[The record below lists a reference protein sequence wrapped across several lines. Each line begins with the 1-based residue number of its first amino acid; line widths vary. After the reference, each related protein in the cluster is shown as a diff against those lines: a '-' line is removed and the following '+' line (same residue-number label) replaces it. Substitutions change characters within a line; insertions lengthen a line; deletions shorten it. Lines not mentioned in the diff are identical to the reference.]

1 MKETDYQQQNRNHL
15 KIYNSLTEKKELFQP
30 IHKEYVGIYVC
41 GPTVYN
47 HLHLGNCRTFI
58 SFDVVFRYLKHLGY
72 KVRYVRNI
80 TDVGHLEN
88 ENYDGE
94 DKISKKSRIEGL
106 EPMEI
111 VQKYTLSFHNLLNVL
126 NVLPPSIE
134 PTATG
139 HIIEQIDMIQELIKK
154 KLAYEINGSVYFDL
168 KEYRKLYPYGVISKN
183 KIDQLFHNELKFLKE
198 KRGFHDFS
206 LWKRAHS
213 SHIMNWNSPWGK
225 GFPGWHIEC
234 TTMSIKYLGETF
246 DIHGGGI
253 DLKFPHHECELAQA
267 IGIYNKSNFVHYWM
281 HTNMLT
287 LYGKKMSKS
296 TGNFLE
302 LKDIIDN
309 KICEKTFFPSI
320 FRFYILQSHYR
331 NVMNF
336 SNKGLIDAEKGYHK
350 IIKAVNILKNFEPQT
365 CKNTLKN
372 NNIFN
377 VFHWINV
384 CYQAINDDFNIPLL
398 ITHLFQASIYI
409 INNSLHNIDAHHIN
423 LLRKYMIYFVFD
435 ILGIQEINH
444 HEENSKKLKILIER
458 LIKFRTEERKQKN
471 WIISDK
477 IRQELSHIGVLLH
490 DNNYS
495 NDFKA

>member
-1 MKETDYQQQNRNHL
+1 MEENSYQQKNRNHL
-15 KIYNSLTEKKELFQP
+15 KIYNSLTGKKELFHP
-30 IHKEYVGIYVC
+30 IHKEYVGLYVC

-47 HLHLGNCRTFI
+47 YLHLGNCRTFI
-58 SFDVVFRYLKHLGY
+58 SFDIVFRYLKHLGY

-88 ENYDGE
+88 ENLDIE
-94 DKISKKSRIEGL
+94 DKISKKSRLEGL

-154 KLAYEINGSVYFDL
+154 KLAYEVNGSVYFDL
-168 KEYRKLYPYGVISKN
+168 KEYRKFYPYGVISKN
-183 KIDQLFHNELKFLKE
+183 QVDQLFYKKLKFIEE

-206 LWKRAHS
+206 LWKKAHS
-213 SHIMNWNSPWGK
+213 NHIMNWNSPWGR

-234 TTMSIKYLGETF
+234 TTMSTKYLGETF

-267 IGIYNKSNFVHYWM
+267 IGIYNKSYFAHYWM

-287 LYGKKMSKS
+287 LNGKKMSKS

-302 LKDIIDN
+302 LKDIIYN
-309 KICEKTFFPSI
+309 KTCNKTFFPSI
-320 FRFYILQSHYR
+320 FRFYILQTHYR
-331 NVMNF
+331 NIMNF
-336 SNKGLIDAEKGYHK
+336 SNKGLIEAEKGYHK
-350 IIKAVNILKNFEPQT
+350 IMKAIKILKNLEPKT
-365 CKNTLKN
+365 KTSKNFD
-372 NNIFN
+372 IVFN
-377 VFHWINV
+377 VHHWIDI
-384 CYQAINDDFNIPLL
+384 CYQAINDDFNLPLL
-398 ITHLFQASIYI
+398 ITHLFQISTLI
-409 INNSLHNIDAHHIN
+409 INDSIQNISHFH
-423 LLRKYMIYFVFD
+423 LLKKYMIYFVFD

-444 HEENSKKLKILIER
+444 HEEDSKKLKILIER
-458 LIKFRTEERKQKN
+458 LIKFRTEERKQKH

-477 IRQELSHIGVLLH
+477 IRQELYHIGVLLH
-490 DNNYS
+490 DNK
-495 NDFKA
+495 FL

>member
-1 MKETDYQQQNRNHL
+1 MKEKNFLEKNRNHL
-15 KIYNSLTEKKELFQP
+15 KIYNSLTGKKEFFQP

-58 SFDVVFRYLKHLGY
+58 SFDIVFRYLKHLGY

-88 ENYDGE
+88 ENHDVE
-94 DKISKKSRIEGL
+94 DKISKKSRIEKL

-139 HIIEQIDMIQELIKK
+139 HIIEQIDMIQELIAK

-183 KIDQLFHNELKFLKE
+183 KIDELSHNKLKFLEE
-198 KRGFHDFS
+198 KRGYQDFS
-206 LWKRAHS
+206 LWKKAYD

-234 TTMSIKYLGETF
+234 TTMSTKYLGETF

-267 IGIYNKSNFVHYWM
+267 IGVYNQSNFAHYWM

-287 LYGKKMSKS
+287 LNGNKMSKS

-302 LKDIIDN
+302 LKDIIHD
-309 KICEKTFFPSI
+309 KICGKTFFPSI

-331 NVMNF
+331 NVINF
-336 SNKGLIDAEKGYHK
+336 SSKGLMDAEKVYYR
-350 IIKAVNILKNFEPQT
+350 IMKAIEMLKNFEPKT
-365 CKNTLKN
+365 SKKTLKN
-372 NNIFN
+372 HNIFN
-377 VFHWINV
+377 IHHWINN
-384 CYQAINDDFNIPLL
+384 CYQAINDDFNLPLL
-398 ITHLFQASIYI
+398 ITYLFQASMHI
-409 INNSLHNIDAHHIN
+409 INNSLHDIDIYYVN
-423 LLRKYMIYFVFD
+423 LLKKYMIYFVFD

-444 HEENSKKLKILIER
+444 DEENSKNFKILVER
-458 LIKFRTEERKQKN
+458 LIKLRIEIRKERN

-477 IRQELSHIGVLLH
+477 IRQELSYIGISLH
-490 DNNYS
+490 DEKT
-495 NDFKA
+495 F

>member
-1 MKETDYQQQNRNHL
+1 MDNKNYQKKNRNDL
-15 KIYNSLTEKKELFQP
+15 KIYNSLTEKKEFFKP

-58 SFDVVFRYLKHLGY
+58 SFDIVFRYLKHLGY

-88 ENYDGE
+88 EDYDVE
-94 DKISKKSRIEGL
+94 DKIYKKSRIEGL

-111 VQKYTLSFHNLLNVL
+111 VQKYTLSFHDLLNML

-139 HIIEQIDMIQELIKK
+139 HIIEQIDMIQVLMKK

-168 KEYRKLYPYGVISKN
+168 QKYIKLYPYGVISKN
-183 KIDQLFHNELKFLKE
+183 KIDKLFHKKLKFSEE
-198 KRGFHDFS
+198 KRGFQDFS
-206 LWKRAHS
+206 LWKKACS

-234 TTMSIKYLGETF
+234 TTMSTKYLGETF

-267 IGIYNKSNFVHYWM
+267 IGIYNKKYLAHYWM

-287 LYGKKMSKS
+287 LNGKKMSKS

-302 LKDIIDN
+302 LKDVIH
-309 KICEKTFFPSI
+309 KKVCENTFFPSI
-320 FRFYILQSHYR
+320 FRFFIIQSHYR
-331 NVMNF
+331 NVIDF
-336 SNKGLIDAEKGYHK
+336 SNKGLVDAEKGYHR
-350 IIKAVNILKNFEPQT
+350 IMRAMSVLKNFEPEAS
-365 CKNTLKN
+365 KDILKN
-372 NNIFN
+372 YFN
-377 VFHWINV
+377 VYHWIDI
-384 CYQAINDDFNIPLL
+384 CYEAINDDFNIPLL
-398 ITHLFQASIYI
+398 ISHLFQAVRI
-409 INNSLHNIDAHHIN
+409 INNNYLHKIEKSHVN
-423 LLRKYMIYFVFD
+423 LLKEYMVYFVFD
-435 ILGIQEINH
+435 ILGIQEV
-444 HEENSKKLKILIER
+444 NSYEKSYIKLKILVNR
-458 LIKFRTEERKQKN
+458 LIQFHTEARKQRN
-471 WIISDK
+471 WIVSDR
-477 IRQELSHIGVLLH
+477 IRKELSYIGILLH
-490 DNNYS
+490 D
-495 NDFKA
+495 KKL

>member
-1 MKETDYQQQNRNHL
+1 MEDKNFQKENRSHI
-15 KIYNSLTEKKELFQP
+15 KIYNSLTGKKELFHP
-30 IHKEYVGIYVC
+30 IHKEHVGIYVC

-58 SFDVVFRYLKHLGY
+58 SFDIVFRYLKHLGY

-80 TDVGHLEN
+80 TDVGHIEN
-88 ENYDGE
+88 EVSDTE
-94 DKISKKSRIEGL
+94 DQISKKSRIEGL

-111 VQKYTLSFHNLLNVL
+111 VQKYTLSFHNLLNIL

-168 KEYRKLYPYGVISKN
+168 KEYKKSYPYGIISRN
-183 KIDQLFHNELKFLKE
+183 KIDQLFHKKLKFLEE
-198 KRGFHDFS
+198 KRGFQDFS

-234 TTMSIKYLGETF
+234 TAMSTKYLGETF

-267 IGIYNKSNFVHYWM
+267 IGLYNNKNSFAHYWM

-287 LYGKKMSKS
+287 LNGKKMSKS

-302 LKDIIDN
+302 LKDIIHN
-309 KICEKTFFPSI
+309 SEICEKTFFPNI

-331 NVMNF
+331 NVMDF
-336 SNKGLIDAEKGYHK
+336 SNKGITDAEKGYHR
-350 IIKAVNILKNFEPQT
+350 IMRAIEILKNFEQPKISENRLI
-365 CKNTLKN
+365 KNSFD
-372 NNIFN
+372 IY
-377 VFHWINV
+377 HWINI

-398 ITHLFQASIYI
+398 ITYLFEAVRI
-409 INNSLHNIDAHHIN
+409 INTSLHSMDIYHVN
-423 LLRKYMIYFVFD
+423 LLKKYMIYFVFD
-435 ILGIQEINH
+435 VLGIQKINH
-444 HEENSKKLKILIER
+444 HEENSKKLKILTER
-458 LIKFRTEERKQKN
+458 LIKFRAEERKQKN
-471 WIISDK
+471 WIISDQ
-477 IRQELSHIGVLLH
+477 IRKELSYIGVSLH
-490 DNNYS
+490 DEK
-495 NDFKA
+495 FLQ